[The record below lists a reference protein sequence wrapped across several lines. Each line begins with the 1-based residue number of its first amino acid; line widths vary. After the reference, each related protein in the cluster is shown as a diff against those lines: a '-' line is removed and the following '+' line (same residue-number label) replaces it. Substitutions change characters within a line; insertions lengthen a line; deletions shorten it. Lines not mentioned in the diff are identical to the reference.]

1 MPLGIVIPTDRD
13 EPIYTREFN
22 GLSDYQEVI
31 GGLIE
36 PIDLP
41 QPYPATM
48 YVDEEGRLKNLEL
61 NARASLIVMAHNP
74 LYLFRGINVLGP
86 AVIVGE
92 PDEEGETQ
100 DVPPDLVQLLTLD
113 SEYKVLFQTSDDPE
127 AWNGNL
133 RRFTDVAEAYEHGI
147 NLAYRWHAVERIRV
161 VAA

>member
-1 MPLGIVIPTDRD
+1 MPLGIVVPVDRN

-22 GLSDYQEVI
+22 GLSDYQEVV

-41 QPYPATM
+41 QPHPATM
-48 YVDEEGRLKNLEL
+48 YVNEEGRLLKLEF
-61 NARASLIVMAHNP
+61 NARASLIVMAHNQQ
-74 LYLFRGINVLGP
+74 YLFRGINVVGP

-100 DVPPDLVQLLTLD
+100 DVPPDLVQLLTVE
-113 SEYKVLFQTSDDPE
+113 SEYKVLFQTADDPE

-133 RRFTDVAEAYEHGI
+133 RRFTDVTEAYEHGI
-147 NLAYRWHAVERIRV
+147 NIAYRWHAVERIRV